1 MGLKPLIFSTNY
13 QSAEADIN
21 GFFNNDPWA
30 TLTGFRTLSG
40 LIFRLSM
47 IYNLIIRSIRVIRV
61 PFFLLFNIARFG
73 EQTIFNRIIRVKRI
87 QAENLSLNRGMI
99 NFQFILKVMK
109 VNLLSEM
116 SDVPGDL

>member
-21 GFFNNDPWA
+21 GFFNNDPRA